1 MNTRRKAVSLGAA
14 GLALCMCVTLGACEG
29 QLPEPVQATASASAS
44 PNLTTEQEKAIRK
57 QLLEAIEQC
66 NNAKS
71 ADGLDRAM
79 SGPELEIR
87 RSELA
92 VAQKTGNLDPKT
104 DIPDAIT
111 QTIIPTDSGWPRSV
125 FTITTTTQDQQ
136 SKRLLVFDQE
146 SARQNYKLWGVA
158 RLFQGVQMPKFT
170 VPQIGAQMGTDNDDN
185 LKMTPKEAVKRYAD
199 VLQNGDKSQ
208 YAGDFDNDYL
218 RQELAT
224 LSQTVQQGM
233 ERNKGTQTQTFEP
246 VDGQMRIMRAADG
259 GDLVVAQIN
268 SVWTRAAGEG
278 RESQPASDSEKALF
292 GDAKATSTMRVTY
305 VNVVALY
312 IPPAKA
318 NATITAVGAE
328 RQPVKVEA
336 I

>member
-268 SVWTRAAGEG
+268 SEWTRSAGAG
-278 RESQPASDSEKALF
+278 RESQPASDAEKALF
-292 GDAKATSTMRVTY
+292 GNGKATSTMKTSY
-305 VNVVALY
+305 VNVIALY
-312 IPPAKA
+312 VPPANSGQK
-318 NATITAVGAE
+318 ITAVGSE

-336 I
+336 L

>member
-170 VPQIGAQMGTDNDDN
+170 VPQIGAQMGTDND
-185 LKMTPKEAVKRYAD
+185 EALRGRA
-199 VLQNGDKSQ
+199 
-208 YAGDFDNDYL
+208 AER
-218 RQELAT
+218 RQEPVCRRFRQRLPAAGARHALADRAT
-224 LSQTVQQGM
+224 GHGAQQGH
-233 ERNKGTQTQTFEP
+233 
-246 VDGQMRIMRAADG
+246 
-259 GDLVVAQIN
+259 
-268 SVWTRAAGEG
+268 
-278 RESQPASDSEKALF
+278 
-292 GDAKATSTMRVTY
+292 
-305 VNVVALY
+305 
-312 IPPAKA
+312 A
-318 NATITAVGAE
+318 NADLRAGGRPDAHY
-328 RQPVKVEA
+328 A
-336 I
+336 CG

>member
-1 MNTRRKAVSLGAA
+1 
-14 GLALCMCVTLGACEG
+14 
-29 QLPEPVQATASASAS
+29 
-44 PNLTTEQEKAIRK
+44 
-57 QLLEAIEQC
+57 
-66 NNAKS
+66 
-71 ADGLDRAM
+71 M

-185 LKMTPKEAVKRYAD
+185 LKMTPKDAVKRYAD

-224 LSQTVQQGM
+224 LS
-233 ERNKGTQTQTFEP
+233 
-246 VDGQMRIMRAADG
+246 
-259 GDLVVAQIN
+259 
-268 SVWTRAAGEG
+268 
-278 RESQPASDSEKALF
+278 
-292 GDAKATSTMRVTY
+292 
-305 VNVVALY
+305 
-312 IPPAKA
+312 
-318 NATITAVGAE
+318 
-328 RQPVKVEA
+328 
-336 I
+336 

>member
-170 VPQIGAQMGTDNDDN
+170 VPQIGAQMGTVQSKLIEKVLTDSELFELDTYPNLARETVNGNIAGFVCDYAVGMGMVASNDKLEVANFTFSDEAATFGKACVVAKGNDDLLEVVN
-185 LKMTPKEAVKRYAD
+185 TVIDRVVED
-199 VLQNGDKSQ
+199 GS
-208 YAGDFDNDYL
+208 YL
-218 RQELAT
+218 EKFNEYNAIW
-224 LSQTVQQGM
+224 SG
-233 ERNKGTQTQTFEP
+233 E
-246 VDGQMRIMRAADG
+246 AAD
-259 GDLVVAQIN
+259 
-268 SVWTRAAGEG
+268 
-278 RESQPASDSEKALF
+278 
-292 GDAKATSTMRVTY
+292 
-305 VNVVALY
+305 
-312 IPPAKA
+312 
-318 NATITAVGAE
+318 
-328 RQPVKVEA
+328 
-336 I
+336 

>member
-170 VPQIGAQMGTDNDDN
+170 VPQIGAQMGTVQSALIEKVFTDSELFELDTYPSLAMEVVNGNIVGFVCDYAVGMGMVASNDKLEAANFTFSDDVATFGKACVIAKGNDDLLEVVN
-185 LKMTPKEAVKRYAD
+185 TVIDRVVEDGSYLEKFNEYNAIWSGEA
-199 VLQNGDKSQ
+199 
-208 YAGDFDNDYL
+208 
-218 RQELAT
+218 
-224 LSQTVQQGM
+224 
-233 ERNKGTQTQTFEP
+233 
-246 VDGQMRIMRAADG
+246 
-259 GDLVVAQIN
+259 
-268 SVWTRAAGEG
+268 
-278 RESQPASDSEKALF
+278 
-292 GDAKATSTMRVTY
+292 
-305 VNVVALY
+305 
-312 IPPAKA
+312 
-318 NATITAVGAE
+318 AE
-328 RQPVKVEA
+328 
-336 I
+336 

>member
-158 RLFQGVQMPKFT
+158 RC
-170 VPQIGAQMGTDNDDN
+170 
-185 LKMTPKEAVKRYAD
+185 
-199 VLQNGDKSQ
+199 S
-208 YAGDFDNDYL
+208 
-218 RQELAT
+218 
-224 LSQTVQQGM
+224 
-233 ERNKGTQTQTFEP
+233 
-246 VDGQMRIMRAADG
+246 
-259 GDLVVAQIN
+259 
-268 SVWTRAAGEG
+268 
-278 RESQPASDSEKALF
+278 KACRCRSSPCRRS
-292 GDAKATSTMRVTY
+292 ARRWAPTTT
-305 VNVVALY
+305 
-312 IPPAKA
+312 
-318 NATITAVGAE
+318 TIS
-328 RQPVKVEA
+328 R
-336 I
+336 